1 MKSSKA
7 ASPVPVATWQVHFCR
22 CINPSSSL
30 PSSSSSLPTSPPG
43 SPRVLNMSVRG
54 TGWPVRDRHRQRARR
69 RCSQRARL
77 LSRRSFKIP
86 RPQRDARRVSII
98 QTALQTDTGNNLSKA
113 SLGYKAVTNPY
124 EEVRLAH
131 SLKRTV
137 GRRFRF
143 SPSQSSFLPPSP
155 LSIMICTAAER
166 IGLIWR

>member
-1 MKSSKA
+1 MH
-7 ASPVPVATWQVHFCR
+7 ASFLEGALKFLAHSGTPDALASFKLHCR
-22 CINPSSSL
+22 RTREIIYQR
-30 PSSSSSLPTSPPG
+30 
-43 SPRVLNMSVRG
+43 RVLG
-54 TGWPVRDRHRQRARR
+54 T
-69 RCSQRARL
+69 RL
-77 LSRRSFKIP
+77 C
-86 RPQRDARRVSII
+86 
-98 QTALQTDTGNNLSKA
+98 
-113 SLGYKAVTNPY
+113 VTNPY